1 MTKRTRPWY
10 GRCSPPSSPAR
21 STAKRWDSAG
31 RAYPT
36 AVFCCGLV
44 AIAGIVSASVV
55 PDTYYKTKLEIAE
68 VEAENI
74 PASRLGQWLSEQ
86 HLKHLRELMES
97 RGFGHFLKKYTTVRT
112 CGNGTEG
119 ESERLHE
126 NLRKSLGTPKEAECR
141 KEMAQFRATFHK
153 PAIYA
158 SWPWEETVEDAL
170 RQAGFASFE
179 EQAAALEAQRAANMP
194 K

>member
-1 MTKRTRPWY
+1 M
-10 GRCSPPSSPAR
+10 
-21 STAKRWDSAG
+21 
-31 RAYPT
+31 
-36 AVFCCGLV
+36 
-44 AIAGIVSASVV
+44 
-55 PDTYYKTKLEIAE
+55 
-68 VEAENI
+68 
-74 PASRLGQWLSEQ
+74 SEQ

-97 RGFGHFLKKYTTVRT
+97 RGFGHFLKKYT
-112 CGNGTEG
+112 NGADLREWYEG

-158 SWPWEETVEDAL
+158 SWPWEETVEDSA
-170 RQAGFASFE
+170 ASGRIHLVRGTGGRVGS
-179 EQAAALEAQRAANMP
+179 ATAANMP